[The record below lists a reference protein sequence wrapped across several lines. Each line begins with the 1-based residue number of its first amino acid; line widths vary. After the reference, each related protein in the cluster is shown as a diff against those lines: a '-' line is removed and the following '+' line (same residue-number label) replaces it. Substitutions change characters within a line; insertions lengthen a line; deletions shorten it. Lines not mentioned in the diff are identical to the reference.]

1 MPRKGVVSQTKNLEK
16 ENKNLDYQEQRK
28 KLADEIFD
36 MWDVDGDNMVGAN
49 EIRQILQSM
58 GREASNEEIMSF
70 LKIADKNNSGSI
82 EKNNFMKALEETFS
96 ISEEGKNEV
105 CNSFKIFDVRE
116 DGKISVNNLKN
127 ILLKYG
133 KENEF
138 NENDINEIIQIADP
152 DKTGFVNYQEF
163 IENWKFQ

>member
-1 MPRKGVVSQTKNLEK
+1 MPRRATVKIVNSEKSKNE
-16 ENKNLDYQEQRK
+16 YQEQRQ
-28 KLADEIFD
+28 KLAEEIFD

-82 EKNNFMKALEETFS
+82 EKNNFMKALEDTFS

-105 CNSFKIFDVRE
+105 CDSFKIFDVRN
-116 DGKISVNNLKN
+116 DGKISISNLKN
-127 ILLKYG
+127 ILSKYG
-133 KENEF
+133 EENQF
-138 NENDINEIIQIADP
+138 NENDINEIIQIVDP
-152 DKTGFVNYQEF
+152 EKTGFVNYQDF

>member
-49 EIRQILQSM
+49 EIRQILKSM

-96 ISEEGKNEV
+96 INE
-105 CNSFKIFDVRE
+105 
-116 DGKISVNNLKN
+116 
-127 ILLKYG
+127 
-133 KENEF
+133 
-138 NENDINEIIQIADP
+138 
-152 DKTGFVNYQEF
+152 
-163 IENWKFQ
+163 

>member
-1 MPRKGVVSQTKNLEK
+1 MPRRAIVKIENPEKSKNE
-16 ENKNLDYQEQRK
+16 YQEQRQ
-28 KLADEIFD
+28 KLAEEIFD

-82 EKNNFMKALEETFS
+82 EKNNFMKALEDTFS

-105 CNSFKIFDVRE
+105 CDSFKIFDVRN
-116 DGKISVNNLKN
+116 DGKISISNLKN
-127 ILLKYG
+127 ILSKYG
-133 KENEF
+133 EENQF
-138 NENDINEIIQIADP
+138 NENDINEIIQIVDP
-152 DKTGFVNYQEF
+152 EKTGFVNYQDF

>member
-1 MPRKGVVSQTKNLEK
+1 MPRRAIVKIVNPEKSKNE
-16 ENKNLDYQEQRK
+16 YQEQRQ
-28 KLADEIFD
+28 KLAEEIFD

-82 EKNNFMKALEETFS
+82 EKNNFMKALEDTFS

-105 CNSFKIFDVRE
+105 CDSFKIFDVRN
-116 DGKISVNNLKN
+116 DGKISISNLKN
-127 ILLKYG
+127 ILSKYG
-133 KENEF
+133 EENQF
-138 NENDINEIIQIADP
+138 NENDINEIIQIVDP
-152 DKTGFVNYQEF
+152 EKTGFVNYQEF

>member
-1 MPRKGVVSQTKNLEK
+1 MPRRAIVKIVNPEKSKNE
-16 ENKNLDYQEQRK
+16 YQEQRQ
-28 KLADEIFD
+28 KLAEEIFD

-82 EKNNFMKALEETFS
+82 EKNNFMKALEDTFS

-105 CNSFKIFDVRE
+105 CDSFKIFDVRE

-138 NENDINEIIQIADP
+138 NENDINEIIQIVDP
-152 DKTGFVNYQEF
+152 EKTGFVNYQDF

>member
-1 MPRKGVVSQTKNLEK
+1 MPRRAIVKIVNPEKSKNE
-16 ENKNLDYQEQRK
+16 YQEQRQ
-28 KLADEIFD
+28 KLAEEIFD

-58 GREASNEEIMSF
+58 GREASNEEIMNF

-105 CNSFKIFDVRE
+105 CDSFQVFDVRE

>member
-1 MPRKGVVSQTKNLEK
+1 MPRKGVVSHTKNLEK

-49 EIRQILQSM
+49 EIRQILKSM

-82 EKNNFMKALEETFS
+82 EKNNFMKALEDTFS

-105 CNSFKIFDVRE
+105 CDSFKIFDVRE

>member
-1 MPRKGVVSQTKNLEK
+1 MPRRAIVKIVNPEKSKNE
-16 ENKNLDYQEQRK
+16 YQEQRQ
-28 KLADEIFD
+28 KLAEEIFD

-82 EKNNFMKALEETFS
+82 EKNNFMKALEDTFS

-105 CNSFKIFDVRE
+105 CDSFKIFDVRN
-116 DGKISVNNLKN
+116 DGKISISNLKN
-127 ILLKYG
+127 ILSKYG
-133 KENEF
+133 EENQF
-138 NENDINEIIQIADP
+138 NENDINEIIQIVDP
-152 DKTGFVNYQEF
+152 EKTGFGNYQDF

>member
-1 MPRKGVVSQTKNLEK
+1 MPRRAIVKIVNPEKSKNE
-16 ENKNLDYQEQRK
+16 YQEQRQ
-28 KLADEIFD
+28 KLAEEIFD

-82 EKNNFMKALEETFS
+82 EKNNFMKALEDTFS

-105 CNSFKIFDVRE
+105 CDSFKIFDVRN
-116 DGKISVNNLKN
+116 DGKISISNLKN
-127 ILLKYG
+127 ILSKYG
-133 KENEF
+133 EENQF
-138 NENDINEIIQIADP
+138 NENDINEIIQIVDP
-152 DKTGFVNYQEF
+152 EKTGFVNYQDF

>member
-1 MPRKGVVSQTKNLEK
+1 MPRRAIVKIVNPEKSKNE
-16 ENKNLDYQEQRK
+16 YQEQRQ
-28 KLADEIFD
+28 KLAEEIFD

-82 EKNNFMKALEETFS
+82 EKNNFMKALEDTFS

-105 CNSFKIFDVRE
+105 CDSFKNFDVRN
-116 DGKISVNNLKN
+116 DGKISISNLKN
-127 ILLKYG
+127 ILSKYG
-133 KENEF
+133 EENQF
-138 NENDINEIIQIADP
+138 NENDINEIIQLIDP

>member
-1 MPRKGVVSQTKNLEK
+1 MPRRAIVKIVNPEKSKNE
-16 ENKNLDYQEQRK
+16 YQEQRQ
-28 KLADEIFD
+28 KLAEEIFD

-96 ISEEGKNEV
+96 ISEEGKNEI
-105 CNSFKIFDVRE
+105 CNSFKIFDVRD
-116 DGKISVNNLKN
+116 DGKISINNLKN
-127 ILLKYG
+127 ILSKYG
-133 KENEF
+133 QENQF
-138 NENDINEIIQIADP
+138 NENDINEIIQLIDP

>member
-1 MPRKGVVSQTKNLEK
+1 MPRRAIVKIVNPEKSKNE
-16 ENKNLDYQEQRK
+16 YQEQRQ
-28 KLADEIFD
+28 KLAEEIFD

-82 EKNNFMKALEETFS
+82 EKNNFMKALEDTFS

-105 CNSFKIFDVRE
+105 CDSFKIFDVRN
-116 DGKISVNNLKN
+116 DGKISISNLKN
-127 ILLKYG
+127 ILSKYG
-133 KENEF
+133 EENQF
-138 NENDINEIIQIADP
+138 NEKDINEIIQIVDP
-152 DKTGFVNYQEF
+152 EKTGFVNYQDF

>member
-1 MPRKGVVSQTKNLEK
+1 MPRRAIVKIVNPEKSKNE
-16 ENKNLDYQEQRK
+16 YQEQRQ
-28 KLADEIFD
+28 KLAEEIFD

-96 ISEEGKNEV
+96 ISEELKNEIYD
-105 CNSFKIFDVRE
+105 SFKIFDVKN
-116 DGKISVNNLKN
+116 DGKISINNLKN
-127 ILLKYG
+127 ILSKYG
-133 KENEF
+133 QENQF
-138 NENDINEIIQIADP
+138 NENDINEIIQIVDP
-152 DKTGFVNYQEF
+152 EKTGFVNYQDF

>member
-1 MPRKGVVSQTKNLEK
+1 MPRRAIVKIVNPEKSKNE
-16 ENKNLDYQEQRK
+16 YQEQRQ
-28 KLADEIFD
+28 KLAEEIFD

-82 EKNNFMKALEETFS
+82 EKNNFMKALEDTFS

-105 CNSFKIFDVRE
+105 CDSFKIFDVRN
-116 DGKISVNNLKN
+116 DGKISISNLKN
-127 ILLKYG
+127 ILSKYG
-133 KENEF
+133 EENQF

>member
-1 MPRKGVVSQTKNLEK
+1 MPRKGEVSKTKNLEK

-28 KLADEIFD
+28 KLEDEIFD

-49 EIRQILQSM
+49 EIRQILKSM

-96 ISEEGKNEV
+96 ISEEFKNEIYD
-105 CNSFKIFDVRE
+105 SFKIFDVKN
-116 DGKISVNNLKN
+116 DGKISINNLKN
-127 ILLKYG
+127 ILSKYG
-133 KENEF
+133 QENQF
-138 NENDINEIIQIADP
+138 NENDINEIIQLIDP

>member
-1 MPRKGVVSQTKNLEK
+1 MPRKAIVFQTKTPEK
-16 ENKNLDYQEQRK
+16 EENNLNYQEQRK

-49 EIRQILQSM
+49 EIRQILKSM

-96 ISEEGKNEV
+96 VSEEGKKEV
-105 CNSFKIFDVRE
+105 SDSFKIFDVRD
-116 DGKISVNNLKN
+116 DGKISINNLKN

-133 KENEF
+133 NENEF

>member
-1 MPRKGVVSQTKNLEK
+1 MPRRAIVKIVNPEKSKNE
-16 ENKNLDYQEQRK
+16 YQEQRQ
-28 KLADEIFD
+28 KLAEEIFD

-58 GREASNEEIMSF
+58 GREASNEEIMNF

-105 CNSFKIFDVRE
+105 CDSFKIFDVRN
-116 DGKISVNNLKN
+116 DGKISISNLKN
-127 ILLKYG
+127 ILSKYG
-133 KENEF
+133 EENQF
-138 NENDINEIIQIADP
+138 NENDINEIIQIVDP
-152 DKTGFVNYQEF
+152 EKTGFVNYQEF

>member
-1 MPRKGVVSQTKNLEK
+1 MPRRAVLISNKSSDK
-16 ENKNLDYQEQRK
+16 NKNDYQEERK
-28 KLADEIFD
+28 KLAEEIFD

-58 GREASNEEIMSF
+58 GREASNEEIMNF
-70 LKIADKNNSGSI
+70 LKVADKNNSGSI

-96 ISEEGKNEV
+96 ISEEFKNEIYD
-105 CNSFKIFDVRE
+105 SFKIFDVKN
-116 DGKISVNNLKN
+116 DGKISINNLKN
-127 ILLKYG
+127 ILSKYG
-133 KENEF
+133 QENQF
-138 NENDINEIIQIADP
+138 NENDINEIIQLIDP

>member
-1 MPRKGVVSQTKNLEK
+1 MPRRAIVKIVNPEKSKNE
-16 ENKNLDYQEQRK
+16 YQEQRQ
-28 KLADEIFD
+28 KLAEEIFD

-82 EKNNFMKALEETFS
+82 EKNNFMKALEDTFS

-105 CNSFKIFDVRE
+105 CDSFKIFDVRE

>member
-1 MPRKGVVSQTKNLEK
+1 MPRRAIVKIVNPEKSKNE
-16 ENKNLDYQEQRK
+16 YQEQRQ
-28 KLADEIFD
+28 KLAEEIFD

-49 EIRQILQSM
+49 EIRQILKSM

-96 ISEEGKNEV
+96 INEEGKNEV

-116 DGKISVNNLKN
+116 DGKISINNLKN

>member
-49 EIRQILQSM
+49 EIRQILKSM

-116 DGKISVNNLKN
+116 DGKISINNLKN

>member
-1 MPRKGVVSQTKNLEK
+1 MPRRAIVKIVNPEKSKNE
-16 ENKNLDYQEQRK
+16 YQEQRQ
-28 KLADEIFD
+28 KLAEEIFD

-105 CNSFKIFDVRE
+105 CDSFKIFDVRN
-116 DGKISVNNLKN
+116 DGKISISNLKN
-127 ILLKYG
+127 ILSKYG
-133 KENEF
+133 EENQF
-138 NENDINEIIQIADP
+138 NENDINEIIQIVDP
-152 DKTGFVNYQEF
+152 EKTGFVNYQDF

>member
-1 MPRKGVVSQTKNLEK
+1 MPRRAIVKIVNPEKSKNE
-16 ENKNLDYQEQRK
+16 YQEQRQ
-28 KLADEIFD
+28 KLAEEIFD

-96 ISEEGKNEV
+96 ISEELKNEIYD
-105 CNSFKIFDVRE
+105 SFKIFDVKN
-116 DGKISVNNLKN
+116 DGKISINNLKN
-127 ILLKYG
+127 ILSKYG
-133 KENEF
+133 QENQF
-138 NENDINEIIQIADP
+138 NENDINEIIQLIDP